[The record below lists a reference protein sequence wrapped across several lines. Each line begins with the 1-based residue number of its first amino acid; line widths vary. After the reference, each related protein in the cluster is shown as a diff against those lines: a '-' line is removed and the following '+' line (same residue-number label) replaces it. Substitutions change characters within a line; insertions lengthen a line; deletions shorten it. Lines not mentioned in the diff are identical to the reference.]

1 MRVKTSVSLSSD
13 VLEKVQTMTSE
24 GNRSEFIE
32 KALWSYMDML
42 QRDARNKNDL
52 EILNDSADRLNYE
65 AQDSLEFQ
73 KEI

>member
-1 MRVKTSVSLSSD
+1 MKVKTSVSLSSD
-13 VLEKVQTMTSE
+13 ILDKVQTMTSE

-32 KALWSYMDML
+32 KALWSYMDIL

-65 AQDSLEFQ
+65 AQDVLGFQ
-73 KEI
+73 IEV

>member
-1 MRVKTSVSLSSD
+1 
-13 VLEKVQTMTSE
+13 MTSE

-42 QRDARNKNDL
+42 QRDARNRNDL